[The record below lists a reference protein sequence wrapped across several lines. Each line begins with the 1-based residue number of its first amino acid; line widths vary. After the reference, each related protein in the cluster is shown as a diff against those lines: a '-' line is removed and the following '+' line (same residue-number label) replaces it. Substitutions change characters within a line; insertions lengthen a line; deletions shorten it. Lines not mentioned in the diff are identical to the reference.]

1 MSRIYVALD
10 IEATGMDPDRDAI
23 IEIGAVKFRGEEV
36 LDTWSSFVDPARPL
50 PYRIQ
55 QLTGITPENLEGA
68 PSLFD
73 VLPELTRFVGEY
85 PVVGHSVPVDLA
97 FFRRHGALLNNAP
110 IDTFELASLLVPHA
124 ARYSLVQLAEELD
137 IDLSSAHRA
146 LDDALAA
153 KDLFLRLVDRLQRLD
168 AETLQEISQ
177 LAARADWSLKVVFQD
192 AARRRA
198 RTAFSGSI
206 AQQLL
211 AKGAF
216 GDDTLGLMVGG
227 EEFEPLEPAPRL
239 TPLDIGELAD
249 LLAEDGRIAQS
260 FPDYEHRPQQI
271 EMLRSVAESF
281 NRGEVL
287 LVEAGTGVGKSLAY
301 LVPAVCHA
309 VRNGRRVVVSTNT
322 INLQDQLY
330 SKDLPALAELL
341 DLDVRVAVMKGR
353 GNYLCRHRLDL
364 LRRRDDLTQDEIRLL
379 IKILTWLPSTTTGDV
394 AELPLRGGERA
405 AWSRVKAE
413 AERCNPDACPYAR
426 DGRDFFYRARQ
437 RAESAHIVIV
447 NHALLLSD
455 MLTDNRVL
463 PAYEYLVIDEA
474 HHLED
479 QATNQLGFKAERS
492 DVASILT
499 DLGGSGRNN
508 RPGFLSDLSGRVQRS
523 KLPAQ
528 AKQRTAEHIQVQ
540 ERTVQRLENH
550 LYRLFNALEAF
561 AEEQVEEGRQKGFHE
576 RHYRLTSSMRIQPAW
591 DDVTIAWD
599 DMRVGFD
606 DLLEGL
612 ARLYTSLADD
622 EAESVPQREAV
633 MGELAG
639 YGRQLKELRAGL
651 HAIITESTSNEIQ
664 WLTWRPR
671 WDHLSLNS
679 APIHVGEILDRH
691 LFANRVSTVLTSAT
705 LQANESFEH
714 IRDRL
719 GLWEVRELS
728 VGSPF
733 NYRASTLLYLPTD
746 IPEPGKPYY
755 QKTVEKAMV
764 ELCEAVQ
771 GRTLAL
777 FTSHSQLQTTYR
789 AISRPLGQAGI
800 AVLGQGLDGSRAHL
814 LEVFKDDSSTV
825 LLGTRSFWEGVDVVG
840 SALSCLVIA
849 RLPFDVPTDPVFA
862 ARSET
867 FDNPFME
874 YAVPQ
879 AVLRFRQGFG
889 RLIRSK
895 TDRGVV
901 VLLDKRVLSKRYGRV
916 FLDSLPACAVRQGP
930 LHELPEAAASWI
942 AGGEHAEALNN
953 RWVPANAN
961 WDEEYF

>member
-10 IEATGMDPDRDAI
+10 IEATGMDPDREAI
-23 IEIGAVKFRGEEV
+23 IEIGAVRFRDDEV
-36 LDTWSSFVDPARPL
+36 LDSWSSFVDPARPV

-55 QLTGITPENLEGA
+55 QLTGITPGDLEGA

-73 VLPELTRFVGEY
+73 VLPELMRFVGDY

-97 FFRRHGALLNNAP
+97 FLRRHGALLNNVP

-124 ARYSLVQLAEELD
+124 ARYSLGQLAEELG
-137 IDLSSAHRA
+137 IDLPAAHRA
-146 LDDALAA
+146 LDDAFAA
-153 KDLFLRLVDRLQRLD
+153 KDLFLRLADRLQRLD

-177 LAARADWSLKVVFQD
+177 LAARADWPLKVVFED
-192 AARRRA
+192 AAHRRT

-216 GDDTLGLMVGG
+216 GDDTLGLLVSG
-227 EEFEPLEPAPRL
+227 EEPEPLRPAPRL
-239 TPLDIGELAD
+239 TPLDVNGLALLLAD
-249 LLAEDGRIAQS
+249 GGRIAQS
-260 FPDYEHRPQQI
+260 FPGYEHRPQQV
-271 EMLRSVAESF
+271 EMLQAVASSF
-281 NRGEVL
+281 NQGQML

-301 LVPAVCHA
+301 LVPAVYHA
-309 VRNGRRVVVSTNT
+309 VQNGRRVVISTNT

-330 SKDLPALAELL
+330 KKDLPTLTDLL
-341 DLDVRVAVMKGR
+341 DLDVHVAVMKGR

-364 LRRRDDLTQDEIRLL
+364 LRQRDDLSQDEIRLL
-379 IKILTWLPSTTTGDV
+379 IKVLTWLPATTTGDV
-394 AELPLRGGERA
+394 AELRLHGGERA
-405 AWSRVKAE
+405 AWSRLSAE
-413 AERCNPDACPYAR
+413 AERCNPDTCPYAR
-426 DGRDFFYRARQ
+426 DGRDFFYRARR
-437 RAESAHIVIV
+437 RAESAHILIV

-455 MLTDNRVL
+455 MLSDNRVL
-463 PAYEYLVIDEA
+463 PAYEYLIIDEA

-479 QATNQLGFKAERS
+479 QATNQLGFKVERWDIDS
-492 DVASILT
+492 VLT
-499 DLGGSGRNN
+499 ALGGTGLSS
-508 RPGFLSDLSGRVQRS
+508 RPGFLGDLAGRIQHS

-528 AKQRTAEHIQVQ
+528 ARQRAAEHIRTQQ
-540 ERTVQRLENH
+540 RTVQRLRDH
-550 LYRLFNALEAF
+550 LYQLFNALQSF
-561 AEEQVEEGRQKGFHE
+561 AEEQAEEDARRRPQE
-576 RHYRLTSSMRIQPAW
+576 QHYRLTSSLRIQPAW

-599 DMRVGFD
+599 NMRLALD
-606 DLLEGL
+606 QLIDGL
-612 ARLYTSLADD
+612 TRLYTSLADD
-622 EAESVPQREAV
+622 EAASVPQRDAI
-633 MGELAG
+633 MGEMAG
-639 YGRQLKELRAGL
+639 YNRRLKELQAGL
-651 HAIITESTSNEIQ
+651 HAIIAEPAPDGIQ
-664 WLTWRPR
+664 WLTWHPQRDR
-671 WDHLSLNS
+671 LTLNS
-679 APIHVGEILDRH
+679 APLHVGETLDRH
-691 LFANRVSTVLTSAT
+691 LFANRVSTILTSAT
-705 LQANESFEH
+705 LQVNESFDH
-714 IRDRL
+714 IKDRL
-719 GLWEVRELS
+719 GLWNAREMS

-733 NYRASTLLYLPTD
+733 NYRASTLLYIPTD
-746 IPEPGKPYY
+746 IPEPGQPYY

-764 ELCEAVQ
+764 ELSRAVH

-789 AISRPLGQAGI
+789 AIGRPLGRVGI

-814 LEVFKDDSSTV
+814 LETFRNGGDTV

-840 SALSCLVIA
+840 PALSCLVIA

-901 VLLDKRVLSKRYGRV
+901 VLLDKRVLTKRYGHV
-916 FLDSLPACAVRQGP
+916 FLDSLPACTVRQGP
-930 LHELPEAAASWI
+930 LHELPEAAANWI
-942 AGGEHAEALNN
+942 AGGEHARALSD
-953 RWVPANAN
+953 RWNTAGSE